1 MKDTTKVSLAAILG
15 VIILEGIALAR
26 GIDGTL
32 LSLSIGALC
41 ALAGV
46 ALPNP
51 FGKRLTTSPAPNPT
65 YREITSYAK
74 LGGGR

>member
-1 MKDTTKVSLAAILG
+1 MKDATKISLAAILG

-26 GIDGTL
+26 GMDGTL

-46 ALPNP
+46 ALPSP
-51 FGKRLTTSPAPNPT
+51 FGK
-65 YREITSYAK
+65 K
-74 LGGGR
+74 

>member
-1 MKDTTKVSLAAILG
+1 MKDATKVSLAAILG

-26 GIDGTL
+26 GMDGTL

-46 ALPNP
+46 AFPSP
-51 FGKRLTTSPAPNPT
+51 FGKR
-65 YREITSYAK
+65 
-74 LGGGR
+74 